1 MRLVESY
8 KISCLSIFLLTFV
21 SFQSRFWPGE
31 LESKTIS
38 KGRSDAQEI
47 MWTLRIVQVLV
58 WVLLCVRRERKN
70 VPTISECIPHNKGQ
84 PRDARSEVRVNQWVY
99 MHTAALILVCI
110 TARVMLMILGIH
122 FHPRAWISA
131 RFQGVRRPKFTVTTN
146 CSDETQQDFRKEG
159 NYKDE

>member
-1 MRLVESY
+1 MFKYFSPDVRELPEQ
-8 KISCLSIFLLTFV
+8 ILT
-21 SFQSRFWPGE
+21 RRARIK
-31 LESKTIS
+31 KTIS
-38 KGRSDAQEI
+38 EGRSDAQEI

-122 FHPRAWISA
+122 FHPRA
-131 RFQGVRRPKFTVTTN
+131 
-146 CSDETQQDFRKEG
+146 
-159 NYKDE
+159 